1 MLGTCRCSYP
11 LKPRLGFVEWILDI
25 EKFTD
30 DVYAMAEKLT
40 SGQSPEAKSKIN
52 FVRER
57 LIELYKKN
65 LVKINHSVL
74 EIICASNLI
83 SHGYTVDIEKQ
94 LSNILVCD
102 VFATK
107 GDGTFIMEIE
117 TGFTPP
123 DHALDTIDYYVAR
136 IASKIARYS
145 KHCSKFALA
154 TPVVGILP
162 IPKLFLMP
170 PSNRKMEDVKR
181 IKALVD
187 RFYKNPPIEMDDILN
202 ARLHS
207 IYLINIDKGFAKQ
220 LDPYTYLDLTEK
232 LQDASGLDL

>member
-1 MLGTCRCSYP
+1 MDL
-11 LKPRLGFVEWILDI
+11 

-30 DVYAMAEKLT
+30 DVYTVAEKLT
-40 SGQSPEAKSKIN
+40 AGQTPEMKSKIN

-74 EIICASNLI
+74 EIICASSLI

-136 IASKIARYS
+136 ISSKIARYS

-154 TPVVGILP
+154 TPVVVILP
-162 IPKLFLMP
+162 IPKLFLKP
-170 PSNRKMEDVKR
+170 PSDRKMEEVQK
-181 IKALVD
+181 IKNLVD
-187 RFYKNPPIEMDDILN
+187 RFYKNPPIEIDDILN

-232 LQDASGLDL
+232 LQDASELDL

>member
-1 MLGTCRCSYP
+1 MYT
-11 LKPRLGFVEWILDI
+11 I
-25 EKFTD
+25 
-30 DVYAMAEKLT
+30 AEKLT
-40 SGQSPEAKSKIN
+40 NGHTPEIKSKIN

-74 EIICASNLI
+74 EMICASNLI

-136 IASKIARYS
+136 ISSKIARYS

-162 IPKLFLMP
+162 IPKLFLKP
-170 PSNRKMEDVKR
+170 PSDRKIEEVQR
-181 IKALVD
+181 IKNLVD
-187 RFYKNPPIEMDDILN
+187 RFYKNPPIEIDDILN

-207 IYLINIDKGFAKQ
+207 VYLINIDKGFAKQ

-232 LQDASGLDL
+232 LQDASELDL

>member
-1 MLGTCRCSYP
+1 MDL
-11 LKPRLGFVEWILDI
+11 
-25 EKFTD
+25 EKFTE
-30 DVYAMAEKLT
+30 DVYTVAEKLT
-40 SGQSPEAKSKIN
+40 TGQTPEIKAKIN

-83 SHGYTVDIEKQ
+83 AHGYTVDIEKQ

-136 IASKIARYS
+136 ISSKIARYS

-162 IPKLFLMP
+162 IPKLFLKP
-170 PSNRKMEDVKR
+170 PKDRKPEEIQK
-181 IKALVD
+181 IKSLVD
-187 RFYKNPPIEMDDILN
+187 RFYKNPPIDVDDILN
-202 ARLHS
+202 AHLHS

>member
-1 MLGTCRCSYP
+1 MDL
-11 LKPRLGFVEWILDI
+11 

-30 DVYAMAEKLT
+30 DVYTVAEKLT
-40 SGQSPEAKSKIN
+40 AGQTPEMKSKIN

-74 EIICASNLI
+74 EIICASSLI

-136 IASKIARYS
+136 ISSKIARYS

-162 IPKLFLMP
+162 IPKLFLKP
-170 PSNRKMEDVKR
+170 PSDRKIEEVQK
-181 IKALVD
+181 IKNLVD
-187 RFYKNPPIEMDDILN
+187 RFYKNPPIEIDDILN

-232 LQDASGLDL
+232 LQDASELDL

>member
-1 MLGTCRCSYP
+1 M
-11 LKPRLGFVEWILDI
+11 DI

-30 DVYAMAEKLT
+30 DVYTVAEKLAQ
-40 SGQSPEAKSKIN
+40 GQSSEIKSKIN

-57 LIELYKKN
+57 LIQLYQQN

-83 SHGYTVDIEKQ
+83 EQGYTVDIEKQ
-94 LSNILVCD
+94 LSEILVCD

-145 KHCSKFALA
+145 QYCSKFALA

-162 IPKLFLMP
+162 IPKLFLKP
-170 PSNRKMEDVKR
+170 PSKR
-181 IKALVD
+181 TTDEIKKTKTLLD
-187 RFYKNPPIEMDDILN
+187 RFYRNPPIAVDDILN

-207 IYLINIDKGFAKQ
+207 VYLINIDKCFAKQ
-220 LDPYTYLDLTEK
+220 LDPNTYLDLIEK
-232 LQDASGLDL
+232 LQDTSELEL

>member
-1 MLGTCRCSYP
+1 
-11 LKPRLGFVEWILDI
+11 LDI
-25 EKFTD
+25 EKFTE
-30 DVYAMAEKLT
+30 DVYTITEKLNAD
-40 SGQSPEAKSKIN
+40 QSPEIKSKTN

-57 LIELYKKN
+57 LIDIYQKN

-83 SHGYTVDIEKQ
+83 AQGYTVDIEKH
-94 LSNILVCD
+94 LSDILVCD
-102 VFATK
+102 VFATE

-123 DHALDTIDYYVAR
+123 DHALDTTDYYIAR

-145 KHCSKFALA
+145 QYCSKFALA

-162 IPKLFLMP
+162 IPKLFLKP
-170 PSNRKMEDVKR
+170 TSKRKKDEIQK
-181 IKALVD
+181 IKDLAD
-187 RFYKNPPIEMDDILN
+187 RFYKNPPIQLDDILN

-207 IYLINIDKGFAKQ
+207 VYLINIDKCFAKQ
-220 LDPYTYLDLTEK
+220 LDPYTYLELTEK
-232 LQDASGLDL
+232 LHEASELDL

>member
-1 MLGTCRCSYP
+1 MD
-11 LKPRLGFVEWILDI
+11 V

-30 DVYAMAEKLT
+30 DVYAIAQRLSEGKSAEVK
-40 SGQSPEAKSKIN
+40 ARIN
-52 FVRER
+52 YVREK
-57 LIELYKKN
+57 LIELYQKN

-83 SHGYTVDIEKQ
+83 SQGYSIDIEKP
-94 LSNILVCD
+94 LSDSLVCD

-145 KHCSKFALA
+145 KYCSKFGLA

-162 IPKLFLMP
+162 VPKLFLKSP
-170 PSNRKMEDVKR
+170 GERTEDE
-181 IKALVD
+181 IKKIKTLCD
-187 RFYKNPPIEMDDILN
+187 RFYKNPPIDYEDILN

-220 LDPYTYLDLTEK
+220 LDPCSYLELTEK
-232 LQDASGLDL
+232 LQEKSELDL

>member
-1 MLGTCRCSYP
+1 
-11 LKPRLGFVEWILDI
+11 
-25 EKFTD
+25 
-30 DVYAMAEKLT
+30 VYTVAEKLT
-40 SGQSPEAKSKIN
+40 SGQTPEIKSKIN

-74 EIICASNLI
+74 EIICAANLI

-136 IASKIARYS
+136 ISSKIARYS
-145 KHCSKFALA
+145 QHCSKFALA

-162 IPKLFLMP
+162 IPKLFLKP
-170 PSNRKMEDVKR
+170 PSDRKIEEVQR
-181 IKALVD
+181 IKNLVD
-187 RFYKNPPIEMDDILN
+187 RFYKNPPIEINDILN

-207 IYLINIDKGFAKQ
+207 VYLINIDKGFAKQ

-232 LQDASGLDL
+232 LQNASELDL

>member
-1 MLGTCRCSYP
+1 MDL
-11 LKPRLGFVEWILDI
+11 
-25 EKFTD
+25 EKFTE
-30 DVYAMAEKLT
+30 DVYTVAENLT
-40 SGQSPEAKSKIN
+40 TGKTPEVKAKIN

-83 SHGYTVDIEKQ
+83 AHGYTVDIEKQ

-136 IASKIARYS
+136 ISSKIARYS

-162 IPKLFLMP
+162 IPKLFLKP
-170 PSNRKMEDVKR
+170 PKDRKPEEIQK
-181 IKALVD
+181 IKSLVD
-187 RFYKNPPIEMDDILN
+187 RFYKNPPIDVDDILN
-202 ARLHS
+202 AHLHS

>member
-1 MLGTCRCSYP
+1 M
-11 LKPRLGFVEWILDI
+11 DI

-30 DVYAMAEKLT
+30 DIYTVAEKLT
-40 SGQSPEAKSKIN
+40 QGQSPEIKSKIN
-52 FVRER
+52 YVRER
-57 LIELYKKN
+57 LIELYQKN

-83 SHGYTVDIEKQ
+83 SQGYTVDIEKH
-94 LSNILVCD
+94 LSDILVCD

-123 DHALDTIDYYVAR
+123 DHALDTIDYYTAR

-145 KHCSKFALA
+145 QFCSKFAIA

-162 IPKLFLMP
+162 IPKLFLKP
-170 PSNRKMEDVKR
+170 PSNRTEYDIQK
-181 IKALVD
+181 IKTLVD
-187 RFYKNPPIEMDDILN
+187 RFYRNPPIEIDDIIN

-207 IYLINIDKGFAKQ
+207 IYLINIDKCFAKQ
-220 LDPYTYLDLTEK
+220 LDPYTYLELTEK
-232 LQDASGLDL
+232 LQETSELDL

>member
-1 MLGTCRCSYP
+1 M
-11 LKPRLGFVEWILDI
+11 DI

-30 DVYAMAEKLT
+30 DVYAVAEKLT
-40 SGQSPEAKSKIN
+40 QRRSPEMKSRIN

-57 LIELYKKN
+57 LIDLYRQN

-83 SHGYTVDIEKQ
+83 EQGYTVDIEKK
-94 LSNILVCD
+94 LSDILVCD

-123 DHALDTIDYYVAR
+123 DHALDTIDYYIAR

-145 KHCSKFALA
+145 QYCSKFALA

-162 IPKLFLMP
+162 IPKLFLKP
-170 PSNRKMEDVKR
+170 PSKR
-181 IKALVD
+181 TRDEIETIKTLVD
-187 RFYKNPPIEMDDILN
+187 RFYKNPPIEANDILN

-207 IYLINIDKGFAKQ
+207 VYLINIDKCFAKQ
-220 LDPYTYLDLTEK
+220 LDPYTYLELTAK
-232 LQDASGLDL
+232 LQETSELDL

>member
-1 MLGTCRCSYP
+1 M
-11 LKPRLGFVEWILDI
+11 DI

-30 DVYAMAEKLT
+30 DVYTVAEKLT
-40 SGQSPEAKSKIN
+40 EGKSPDMKSKIN

-57 LIELYKKN
+57 LIELYQKN

-83 SHGYTVDIEKQ
+83 AQGYSVDIEKH
-94 LSNILVCD
+94 LSDILVCD

-145 KHCSKFALA
+145 QYCSKFSLA

-162 IPKLFLMP
+162 IPKLFLKP
-170 PSNRKMEDVKR
+170 PSKR
-181 IKALVD
+181 TKDEVQKIKDLCD
-187 RFYKNPPIEMDDILN
+187 RFYKNPPIETSDILN

-207 IYLINIDKGFAKQ
+207 VYLINIDKCFAKQ
-220 LDPYTYLDLTEK
+220 LDPYTYLELTDK
-232 LQDASGLDL
+232 LQEASELDL

>member
-1 MLGTCRCSYP
+1 MD
-11 LKPRLGFVEWILDI
+11 V

-30 DVYAMAEKLT
+30 DIYAIAQRLSE
-40 SGQSPEAKSKIN
+40 GQTDEAKSKIN
-52 FVRER
+52 YVRER
-57 LIELYKKN
+57 LIELYTQN

-83 SHGYTVDIEKQ
+83 SQGYSVDVEKP
-94 LSNILVCD
+94 LSDNLVCD

-145 KHCSKFALA
+145 KYCSKFALA

-162 IPKLFLMP
+162 IPKLFLKP
-170 PSNRKMEDVKR
+170 PSERSEKE
-181 IKALVD
+181 IKKIKTLCD
-187 RFYKNPPIEMDDILN
+187 RFYKTPPIDSNDILN

-220 LDPYTYLDLTEK
+220 LDPCSYLELTENLQEKSELDL
-232 LQDASGLDL
+232 

>member
-1 MLGTCRCSYP
+1 MDL
-11 LKPRLGFVEWILDI
+11 
-25 EKFTD
+25 EKFTE
-30 DVYAMAEKLT
+30 DVYTVAENLT
-40 SGQSPEAKSKIN
+40 TGKTPEVKAKIN

-74 EIICASNLI
+74 EIICASSLI
-83 SHGYTVDIEKQ
+83 AHGYTVDIEKQ

-136 IASKIARYS
+136 ISSKIARYS

-162 IPKLFLMP
+162 IPKLFLKP
-170 PSNRKMEDVKR
+170 PKDRKPEEIQK
-181 IKALVD
+181 IKTLVD
-187 RFYKNPPIEMDDILN
+187 RFYKNPPIEVDDILN
-202 ARLHS
+202 AHLHS

-220 LDPYTYLDLTEK
+220 LDPYTYLELTEK

>member
-1 MLGTCRCSYP
+1 M
-11 LKPRLGFVEWILDI
+11 DI

-30 DVYAMAEKLT
+30 DVYTVAEKLT
-40 SGQSPEAKSKIN
+40 REKPPEMKSRIN

-57 LIELYKKN
+57 LIELYQKN

-83 SHGYTVDIEKQ
+83 AQGYSVDIEKH

-136 IASKIARYS
+136 ITSKIARYS
-145 KHCSKFALA
+145 QFCSKFALA

-162 IPKLFLMP
+162 IPEIFLKP
-170 PSNRKMEDVKR
+170 PSKRTAHELKKMKD
-181 IKALVD
+181 LCD
-187 RFYKNPPIEMDDILN
+187 RFYKNPPIEANDILN

-207 IYLINIDKGFAKQ
+207 VYLINIDKCFAKQ
-220 LDPYTYLDLTEK
+220 LDPYAYLDLIDK
-232 LQDASGLDL
+232 LQQVSELDL

>member
-1 MLGTCRCSYP
+1 MYT
-11 LKPRLGFVEWILDI
+11 V
-25 EKFTD
+25 
-30 DVYAMAEKLT
+30 AEKLT
-40 SGQSPEAKSKIN
+40 SGHTPEIKSRIN

-74 EIICASNLI
+74 EMICAANLI

-136 IASKIARYS
+136 ISSKIARYS
-145 KHCSKFALA
+145 QHCSKFALA

-162 IPKLFLMP
+162 IPKLFLKP
-170 PSNRKMEDVKR
+170 PSDRKIEEVQR
-181 IKALVD
+181 IKNLVD
-187 RFYKNPPIEMDDILN
+187 RFYKNPPIEINDILN

-207 IYLINIDKGFAKQ
+207 VYLINIDKGFAKQ

-232 LQDASGLDL
+232 LQDASELDL

>member
-1 MLGTCRCSYP
+1 MDL
-11 LKPRLGFVEWILDI
+11 
-25 EKFTD
+25 EKFTE
-30 DVYAMAEKLT
+30 DVYTVAENLT
-40 SGQSPEAKSKIN
+40 TGQTPEIKAKIN

-136 IASKIARYS
+136 ISSKIARYS
-145 KHCSKFALA
+145 KHCSKFALVDTSCWNFTHSKIVLKTA
-154 TPVVGILP
+154 
-162 IPKLFLMP
+162 
-170 PSNRKMEDVKR
+170 KR
-181 IKALVD
+181 QK
-187 RFYKNPPIEMDDILN
+187 
-202 ARLHS
+202 
-207 IYLINIDKGFAKQ
+207 
-220 LDPYTYLDLTEK
+220 T
-232 LQDASGLDL
+232 

>member
-1 MLGTCRCSYP
+1 MD
-11 LKPRLGFVEWILDI
+11 V

-30 DVYAMAEKLT
+30 DVYAIAQRLSEGKPAEVK
-40 SGQSPEAKSKIN
+40 ARIN
-52 FVRER
+52 YVREK
-57 LIELYKKN
+57 LIELYQKN

-83 SHGYTVDIEKQ
+83 SQGYSIDIEKP
-94 LSNILVCD
+94 LSDSLVCD

-145 KHCSKFALA
+145 KYCSKFGLA

-162 IPKLFLMP
+162 VPKLFLKSP
-170 PSNRKMEDVKR
+170 GERTAGEIKK
-181 IKALVD
+181 IKALCD
-187 RFYKNPPIEMDDILN
+187 RFYKNPPIDYDDILN

-220 LDPYTYLDLTEK
+220 LDPCSYLELTEK
-232 LQDASGLDL
+232 LQEKSELDL

>member
-1 MLGTCRCSYP
+1 MD
-11 LKPRLGFVEWILDI
+11 VEI
-25 EKFTD
+25 FTD
-30 DVYAMAEKLT
+30 DVYEIAQRLSEGKPVEVKAR
-40 SGQSPEAKSKIN
+40 IN
-52 FVRER
+52 YVREK
-57 LIELYKKN
+57 LIELYQKN

-83 SHGYTVDIEKQ
+83 SQGYSIDIEKP
-94 LSNILVCD
+94 LSDSLVCD

-136 IASKIARYS
+136 IASKVARYS
-145 KHCSKFALA
+145 KYCSKFGLA

-162 IPKLFLMP
+162 VPKLFLKSP
-170 PSNRKMEDVKR
+170 CERTENE
-181 IKALVD
+181 IKKIKSLCD
-187 RFYKNPPIEMDDILN
+187 RFYKNPPIEYEDILN

-220 LDPYTYLDLTEK
+220 LDPCSYLELTEK
-232 LQDASGLDL
+232 LQEKSELDL